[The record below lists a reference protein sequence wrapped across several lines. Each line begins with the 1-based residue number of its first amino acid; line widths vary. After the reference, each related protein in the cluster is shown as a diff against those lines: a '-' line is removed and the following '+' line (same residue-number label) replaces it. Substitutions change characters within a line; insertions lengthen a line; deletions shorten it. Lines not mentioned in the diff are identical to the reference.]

1 MLQWTIVVQQT
12 AESKF
17 QRLTSKGIRGKVAYI
32 QQEARYQTLSFIFSN
47 REIAILYHIIENQR
61 CHSILC
67 SKMIETYCRK
77 ESTGEEGGKAEGE
90 RRRTVTRRHLLRVI
104 VQDQHI
110 VRKWVVVY
118 ALSSPGHWP
127 VERTNE
133 RTNERHRER
142 REGNRKL
149 RNACNNNF
157 YRDKKRG
164 KTKARLFIRCSS
176 CRTSFA
182 SSSRRLHIF
191 VPSLVFTFCCF
202 GFLHAQRFL
211 SLSPSYT
218 HIYTHTAR
226 HPILWPVC
234 NI

>member
-1 MLQWTIVVQQT
+1 
-12 AESKF
+12 
-17 QRLTSKGIRGKVAYI
+17 
-32 QQEARYQTLSFIFSN
+32 
-47 REIAILYHIIENQR
+47 
-61 CHSILC
+61 
-67 SKMIETYCRK
+67 MIEIYRRK
-77 ESTGEEGGKAEGE
+77 ESTGEEGGIAEGE

-104 VQDQHI
+104 VQDQH

-133 RTNERHRER
+133 RTNEHRER

-149 RNACNNNF
+149 RNACSNNF
-157 YRDKKRG
+157 YRDKTRG

-182 SSSRRLHIF
+182 SSSRRLHVF
-191 VPSLVFTFCCF
+191 VPSLVLAFCCF

-211 SLSPSYT
+211 SLSLSLLHTHIHIYSSPSYSLAGAQYLILI
-218 HIYTHTAR
+218 HIIR
-226 HPILWPVC
+226 K
-234 NI
+234 